1 MATNLAIDEELL
13 KEAQKVG
20 NHKTKK
26 ETVNEAL
33 KEYIQRKKQT
43 FQITERFSPDS
54 SEERR
59 LHLSRDNQ
67 EQMPNKRGTG
77 RHH

>member
-33 KEYIQRKKQT
+33 KEYIQRKKQKKIIELFHT
-43 FQITERFSPDS
+43 IEWDPKCNYKKER
-54 SEERR
+54 ERR
-59 LHLSRDNQ
+59 
-67 EQMPNKRGTG
+67 
-77 RHH
+77 

>member
-33 KEYIQRKKQT
+33 KEYIQRKKQKKIIELFHT
-43 FQITERFSPDS
+43 IEWDPKYNYKK
-54 SEERR
+54 EGERR
-59 LHLSRDNQ
+59 
-67 EQMPNKRGTG
+67 
-77 RHH
+77 

>member
-33 KEYIQRKKQT
+33 KEYIQRKKQKKIIELFHT
-43 FQITERFSPDS
+43 IEWDPKYNYKKERK
-54 SEERR
+54 RR
-59 LHLSRDNQ
+59 
-67 EQMPNKRGTG
+67 
-77 RHH
+77 

>member
-33 KEYIQRKKQT
+33 KEYIQRKKQKKIIELFHT
-43 FQITERFSPDS
+43 IEWDPKYNYKKER
-54 SEERR
+54 ERR
-59 LHLSRDNQ
+59 
-67 EQMPNKRGTG
+67 
-77 RHH
+77 

>member
-33 KEYIQRKKQT
+33 KEYIQRKKQKKIIELCHT
-43 FQITERFSPDS
+43 IEWDPKYNYKKEREVKLGSDTHS
-54 SEERR
+54 
-59 LHLSRDNQ
+59 
-67 EQMPNKRGTG
+67 
-77 RHH
+77 